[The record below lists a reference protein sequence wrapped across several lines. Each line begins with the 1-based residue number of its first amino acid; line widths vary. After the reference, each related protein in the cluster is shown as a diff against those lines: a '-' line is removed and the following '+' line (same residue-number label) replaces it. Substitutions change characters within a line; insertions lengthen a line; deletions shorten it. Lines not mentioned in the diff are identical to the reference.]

1 MSRLVEHGTAPIE
14 HMPRVWVRLVH
25 RLATLG
31 LLLAFAMGGVAV
43 AQVAAP
49 ASDKPQVFDFE
60 EDEISTD
67 YLKPN
72 TMMVEGLRRGRMSS
86 LISVRLHFVDE
97 IVRSAE
103 DI

>member
-1 MSRLVEHGTAPIE
+1 MRALMSLVFLLTMSIGGS
-14 HMPRVWVRLVH
+14 V
-25 RLATLG
+25 LAQEAEDDEG
-31 LLLAFAMGGVAV
+31 
-43 AQVAAP
+43 
-49 ASDKPQVFDFE
+49 PQVFDFE

>member
-1 MSRLVEHGTAPIE
+1 MSCSAGPTAP
-14 HMPRVWVRLVH
+14 RTQNLSRA
-25 RLATLG
+25 RRKCARALAAVSF
-31 LLLAFAMGGVAV
+31 LLITGFGGGAI
-43 AQVAAP
+43 AQDVP
-49 ASDKPQVFDFE
+49 ADDEPQVFDFE